1 MVALLSLLAK
11 TKPKCNKNATA
22 TQAKKET
29 IAVACPTT
37 VPGELVAGLGG
48 VLCVVF
54 VAFAQN
60 VGTNV
65 QGIILLFCLVS

>member
-37 VPGELVAGLGG
+37 VPG
-48 VLCVVF
+48 VVF
-54 VAFAQN
+54 VTFAQN

-65 QGIILLFCLVS
+65 QGIILLFCLVG